1 MEKMKVAMYYNNKDV
16 RIQQQPIPSL
26 LDGEI
31 LVRIMASGLCGSD
44 VMEWYRIKK
53 APLVLGH
60 EISGIVEQ
68 VGNDVECFKAGDRV
82 FVTHHV
88 PCNTCRYC
96 SHDDHTNCHLLH
108 STTFYPGGFAEYVRV
123 PAINVDRGTFHLPE
137 SMSFDTGTF
146 IEPLACVIRGF
157 RKIGFTPARSV
168 LILGSGIAG
177 LLHIKLARAYGAS
190 RIFATDL
197 SKYRLD
203 LAKKIGADVVFH
215 ATDDVKN
222 LLRMHND
229 NHLADLVVLTAGVP
243 AAVKQ
248 AFSCVE
254 PGGTILLFAP
264 TAPGEKISLDLF
276 DTWNKQIQVVSTY
289 AGVGKDILDAI
300 ALLSSSQITVDDLIT
315 HRLPL
320 IEAQKG
326 FKLVAE
332 ADESMKV
339 ILHPHET

>member
-1 MEKMKVAMYYNNKDV
+1 MNVAMYYNNKEV
-16 RIQQQPIPSL
+16 RIQQQSIPSL

-31 LVRIMASGLCGSD
+31 LVKIMASGLCGSD

-68 VGNDVECFKAGDRV
+68 VGKDVDRFKPGDRV

-96 SHDDHTNCHLLH
+96 LHEDHTNCHLLH

-123 PAINVDRGTFHLPE
+123 PAINVDRGTFLLPD
-137 SMSFDTGTF
+137 SLGFDEGTF

-157 RKIGFTPARSV
+157 RKARFTPARSV

-177 LLHIKLARAYGAS
+177 MLHIKLAKAYGATK
-190 RIFATDL
+190 IFATDL
-197 SKYRLD
+197 SKYRLS
-203 LAKKIGADVVFH
+203 LAKKIGADNVFH
-215 ATDDVKN
+215 ATDDVKS
-222 LLRMHND
+222 LLRTHND
-229 NHLADLVVLTAGVP
+229 NRLADLVVLAAGVP
-243 AAVKQ
+243 AAVNQ

-264 TAPGEKISLDLF
+264 TKPGEKISLDLF
-276 DTWNKQIQVVSTY
+276 DIWNKQIHIVSTY

-300 ALLSSSQITVDDLIT
+300 DLLSSSQVTVDDLIT

-326 FKLVAE
+326 FELVAE

-339 ILHPHET
+339 ILHPHEK